1 MLRKIFFFLIILITF
16 FGILWFYLHKKGG
29 RESEFKLER
38 VSRGDIV
45 SKVSAT
51 GTINPV
57 ATVIV
62 GSQVSGKIVAIYAD
76 YNSRVKRGQVL
87 AEIDPSIF
95 EAQVQQSR
103 ASVEAAKANL
113 EKEKRT
119 MQVLMANLENA
130 QAVFEKAKRDF
141 QRAKY
146 LYEENLISQSDMDSM
161 KQTYASALA
170 NVESIKSQI
179 KAQEFAIK
187 AAEGQLMQSLASLKN
202 AETNL
207 RYTKI
212 VSPVDGVVVTR
223 NVEVGQTVAASFQ
236 TPTLFL
242 IAKDLSKMQV
252 EATVSEADIS
262 KIREGQEVEFTV
274 DAYPGRI
281 FTGSVSQVR
290 LSPVSVQNVVTYTVI
305 IPVDNTHMLLRPGMT
320 ANVSFLV
327 AKRRNV
333 LRVPNVA
340 LKIRIGGERQK
351 GAGVWVLRDNRPVR
365 VPIKT
370 GISDGTYTEVVSG
383 DLKEGD
389 EVIVGLREEKRG
401 TTAPRF
407 F

>member
-1 MLRKIFFFLIILITF
+1 MLRKISFFLTILIIF
-16 FGILWFYLHKKGG
+16 LGILWFYLHRKGN

-38 VSRGDIV
+38 VSRGDII

-87 AEIDPSIF
+87 AEIDPSLF

-103 ASVEAAKANL
+103 ASLETAKANL

-130 QAVFEKAKRDF
+130 QAMLEKAKRDF

-146 LYEENLISQSDMDSM
+146 LYEENLLSESDMDSA
-161 KQTYASALA
+161 KQTYESALA

-262 KIREGQEVEFTV
+262 KIREGQEAEFTV

-281 FTGSVSQVR
+281 FRGRVSQVR

-327 AKRRNV
+327 AKKTNV

-340 LKIRIGGERQK
+340 LRIRLGGERQK
-351 GAGVWVLRDNRPVR
+351 GAGVWVLRDNRPIR

-383 DLKEGD
+383 DLEEGD
-389 EVIVGLREEKRG
+389 EVIVGLKEEKRG